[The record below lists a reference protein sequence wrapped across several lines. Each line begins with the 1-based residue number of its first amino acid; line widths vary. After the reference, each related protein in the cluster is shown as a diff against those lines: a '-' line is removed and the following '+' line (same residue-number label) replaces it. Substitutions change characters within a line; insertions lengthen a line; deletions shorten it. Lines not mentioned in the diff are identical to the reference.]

1 MNVKKIML
9 KKSILFAIPAVF
21 LLTACGG
28 GEEKA
33 EGKDEM
39 VEVPDTIKITV
50 VNVGGELFSIPSPMQ
65 TALLLQKS
73 GIAYDKDIL
82 HSNSKVNTYSTDYAR
97 ALNLG
102 IYGADLG
109 YVSLYNQNQDALK
122 YLTALKQLA
131 DKLGISAAF
140 DNNTMKRIE
149 SNISNKDS
157 LMVLVGVVYRS
168 SDSYLKNSQRN
179 DISSLILTGGWL
191 ESMHFSLSA
200 YAKKPNDDLKRRVAE
215 QKQSLSSLV
224 KILSKFETEEIK
236 GLTAQLE
243 DLSKVYETVE
253 LKYNFVEPTTD
264 TTKKVTYINSTTEVV
279 ISDDQIKQIITKVQD
294 IRNKIL
300 N

>member
-9 KKSILFAIPAVF
+9 KKSILFAIPVVF
-21 LLTACGG
+21 LFTACVGG
-28 GEEKA
+28 DEKA
-33 EGKDEM
+33 EGNDEI
-39 VEVPDTIKITV
+39 VELSDTIKATV
-50 VNVGGELFSIPSPMQ
+50 LNVNGELFSIPSPIQ
-65 TALLLQKS
+65 TSLLLQKS

-82 HSNSKVNTYSTDYAR
+82 HSNSKVNTYNTDYER

-140 DNNTMKRIE
+140 DNSTLKRIE
-149 SNISNKDS
+149 TNISNKDS
-157 LMVLVGVVYRS
+157 LMVLVGVVYRN
-168 SDSYLKNSQRN
+168 SDSYLKSNQRD
-179 DISSLILTGGWL
+179 DISSLILAGGWL
-191 ESMHFSLSA
+191 ESIHFSLSA

-215 QKQSLSSLV
+215 QKKSLNSLV
-224 KILSKFETEEIK
+224 KILSKFETEEVK
-236 GLTAQLE
+236 NLTA
-243 DLSKVYETVE
+243 DLNDLARVYELID
-253 LKYNFVEPTTD
+253 LKYNYVESTND
-264 TTKKVTYINSTTEVV
+264 TARKVTYINSTTEVV
-279 ISDDQIKQIITKVQD
+279 ISDEQLKEIASKVQG

>member
-1 MNVKKIML
+1 ML
-9 KKSILFAIPAVF
+9 NKTILFAIPAM
-21 LLTACGG
+21 LLFTACGG

-33 EGKDEM
+33 DGKDDL
-39 VEVPDTIKITV
+39 VEVPDTIKTTV

-65 TALLLQKS
+65 TALLIQKS
-73 GIAYDKDIL
+73 GIAYDKSIL
-82 HSNSKVNTYSTDYAR
+82 HAHNKVNTYSTDFAR

-109 YVSLYNQNQDALK
+109 YVSLYNQNQDALG

-131 DKLGISAAF
+131 DKLGVSSAF

-168 SDSYLKNSQRN
+168 SDAFLKNNQRN
-179 DISSLILTGGWL
+179 DVSSLILTGGWL

-200 YAKKPNDDLKRRVAE
+200 YSTKPSEDMKRRIAE
-215 QKQSLSSLV
+215 QKQSLISLV
-224 KILSKFETEEIK
+224 KILSKFESEEIK
-236 GLTAQLE
+236 SLTAQLE
-243 DLSKVYETVE
+243 DLSKVYETID

-264 TTKKVTYINSTTEVV
+264 TTRKVTYINSTTEVV
-279 ISDDQIKQIITKVQD
+279 ISDEQVKDIVKKVQD

-300 N
+300 NSSNS